1 MLPRQNGRSLCYF
14 CEIPPVPIYPPSNV
28 KFCQCRGQAK
38 QTLVHP
44 MKIPILPGLHLLAT
58 CTVFPKTFQD
68 CAYNELL
75 NKYFKVNSNC
85 RRTPVTSNQPRF
97 VGSLQSINVGTRK
110 MVNYAWPGWSQGKP
124 WWRTVAIL
132 TCKSIVGAGYRG
144 ERLIEPSSSW
154 FLPKFPSG

>member
-1 MLPRQNGRSLCYF
+1 MVELSVIHHFR
-14 CEIPPVPIYPPSNV
+14 EIPPVPRYPPSSV

-75 NKYFKVNSNC
+75 NKYFKVNSH
-85 RRTPVTSNQPRF
+85 
-97 VGSLQSINVGTRK
+97 
-110 MVNYAWPGWSQGKP
+110 
-124 WWRTVAIL
+124 
-132 TCKSIVGAGYRG
+132 CKLS
-144 ERLIEPSSSW
+144 
-154 FLPKFPSG
+154 

>member
-1 MLPRQNGRSLCYF
+1 MKIFPKYLSLSVNTTILVKMVELSVIHHF
-14 CEIPPVPIYPPSNV
+14 CEIPPVPIYPPSSV

-97 VGSLQSINVGTRK
+97 VGSTQSINVGTRK
-110 MVNYAWPGWSQGKP
+110 MVNYAWPG
-124 WWRTVAIL
+124 
-132 TCKSIVGAGYRG
+132 
-144 ERLIEPSSSW
+144 
-154 FLPKFPSG
+154 